1 MTFDQKRFDAYN
13 LSSSPSLRAFYQGY
27 NGLPLTAIS
36 RENTLAY
43 DLVEAHYFDGIS
55 IRLEDGYLQS
65 VIDRATVTALIRLEV
80 TALEQEYK
88 HEEAIQARGGD
99 VLLNTLLLDRQIT
112 EAVKVA

>member
-1 MTFDQKRFDAYN
+1 MTFDQKRFDAYGI
-13 LSSSPSLRAFYQGY
+13 SSSPSLKAFYQGY
-27 NGLPLTAIS
+27 NGLPLTAED
-36 RENTLAY
+36 RPETPVHNR
-43 DLVEAHYFDGIS
+43 VMAHYFDGLAS
-55 IRLEDGYLQS
+55 RLEDGYLQS